1 MKTAPVVP
9 ARIVRDNE
17 GIPVSEPYGDRYHA
31 RDGALAQARH
41 VFIAGNG
48 LPTRWQ
54 GRERFTILETGFGL
68 GHNFLATWQAWRR
81 DPQRCEQLVFLSL
94 DKHPPRR
101 ETLAEFHSAL
111 HEDPVASADTA
122 ERASGIAAL
131 SRELIGAW
139 PPLSHNLHQLHF
151 DGGRVRLMLAF
162 GDALPWLRELVAR
175 ADVFYLDGFAP
186 AHNPAIWSHDVFA
199 ALARLAARDASAA
212 TWCLAREVHDGLA
225 AAGFVVSR
233 APGLGSRREMTVAQ
247 FAPRFMPQHAVARRL
262 ATRAPQPVV
271 VLGAGLAGA
280 ACAAAFARHG
290 VPCTVLDRQSAPA
303 CETSGNP
310 AGLFHGIVTP
320 DDGLHARFNRAASL
334 FAARCIAQQLRSG
347 LGADETQGTAQGTA
361 QGIAQGI
368 AQDQV
373 QGAVKGALRVETH
386 SSCAEMQA
394 LIDRLGL
401 PAEFVRALDA
411 RDAPAI
417 SGLPLRDP
425 AWFYP
430 TGGWVDPAALCA
442 AWLRAP
448 SIEFRGGCAVARIE
462 RSAGRWRLFDADD
475 HLLAEAATL
484 VLANAQ
490 DSLRLLG
497 QPPWPLQSLRGQ
509 ATQVAPGVITG
520 MRLPVAG
527 NGYLI
532 PLPDGTVLCGAS
544 SHESDAETQARDAD
558 RAQNLQRA
566 AQLAGLDVIA
576 PAAVLNERVGW
587 RLAATDRL
595 PVVGA
600 VPAFEAALDASVDPT
615 REPPAGRGVE
625 RAGASKAAARR
636 DQPRFIP
643 REPGLFVCT
652 ALGSRGIAWSPLAG
666 ELVAAWATGAPL
678 PLEASLVDAVDP
690 ARFIARAAR
699 SAAS

>member
-9 ARIVRDNE
+9 ARIVRDND

-48 LPTRWQ
+48 LPARWQ
-54 GRERFTILETGFGL
+54 GRKRFTILETGFGL

-81 DPQRCEQLVFLSL
+81 DPQRCEQLVFLSV

-101 ETLAEFHSAL
+101 ETLAEFLSAL
-111 HEDPVASADTA
+111 HEEPLAPADTA
-122 ERASGIAAL
+122 DPTSGIAAL
-131 SRELIGAW
+131 SRDLIAAW
-139 PPLSHNLHQLHF
+139 PPLSHNLHLMHF
-151 DGGRVRLMLAF
+151 DDGRVRLMLAF

-175 ADVFYLDGFAP
+175 ADAFYLDGFAP
-186 AHNPAIWSHDVFA
+186 ARNPAMWSHDVFA

-225 AAGFVVSR
+225 AAGFIVSR
-233 APGLGSRREMTVAQ
+233 APGLGSRRELTVAR

-262 ATRAPQPVV
+262 AASTPAGVAV
-271 VLGAGLAGA
+271 IGAGLAGA

-303 CETSGNP
+303 RETSGNL
-310 AGLFHGIVTP
+310 AGLFHGTVTP

-347 LGADETQGTAQGTA
+347 LGADETQSTAQGVVR
-361 QGIAQGI
+361 
-368 AQDQV
+368 DRV
-373 QGAVKGALRVETH
+373 QGAVQGALRVEARSTR
-386 SSCAEMQA
+386 AEMQA

-401 PAEFVRALDA
+401 PAEFVQALDA
-411 RDAPAI
+411 HDAAAA

-430 TGGWVDPAALCA
+430 MGGWVDPAALCA
-442 AWLRAP
+442 AWLHAP
-448 SIEFRGGCAVARIE
+448 GIEFRGGCAVARIE
-462 RSAGRWRLFDADD
+462 RSAGRWCLFDADD
-475 HLLAEAATL
+475 RLLTEAGTL

-497 QPPWPLQSLRGQ
+497 RPPWPLQSLRGQ
-509 ATQVAPGVITG
+509 ATQIWPGIITG
-520 MRLPVAG
+520 VRLPVAG

-532 PLPDGTVLCGAS
+532 PLPDGSVLCGAS
-544 SHESDAETQARDAD
+544 SQAGDAEAQARVAD
-558 RAQNLQRA
+558 REQNLQRA
-566 AQLAGLDVIA
+566 AQLAGLDLIA
-576 PAAVLNERVGW
+576 PGAVVNERVGW

-595 PVVGA
+595 PLVGA
-600 VPAFEAALDASVDPT
+600 VPLPEPFGSAAQ
-615 REPPAGRGVE
+615 
-625 RAGASKAAARR
+625 RR

-643 REPGLFVCT
+643 REPGLFICT
-652 ALGSRGIAWSPLAG
+652 ALGSRGITWSPLAG
-666 ELVAAWATGAPL
+666 ELLAALACGAPL
-678 PLEASLVDAVDP
+678 PLEAGLVDAVDP
-690 ARFIARAAR
+690 ARFNARAAR